1 MKSGYQRDISFIEVL
16 FIVAKI
22 ENQPK
27 CPLMNELIKNM
38 WFIFT
43 MEYNSVTKRMK
54 SHLQQHGWRKRM
66 LQ

>member
-1 MKSGYQRDISFIEVL
+1 MRVKKNPAEWE
-16 FIVAKI
+16 KI
-22 ENQPK
+22 LANYSLDK
-27 CPLMNELIKNM
+27 GLIYIIYVYYTNNHM